1 MPYFV
6 YKIHPGKRFELVDRL
21 AVYREARDRAR
32 AIRQALGPQDEY
44 TVKVMFAK
52 EPEEAE
58 RLMAEEREPRPL
70 GEDA

>member
-6 YKIHPGKRFELVDRL
+6 YKVQPGKRFELVERFAAFRD
-21 AVYREARDRAR
+21 ARDRAR
-32 AIRQALGPQDEY
+32 AMRAAMSEGDDH

-52 EPEEAE
+52 DPEEAE

>member
-6 YKIHPGKRFELVDRL
+6 YKVHPGKRFELVERFG
-21 AVYREARDRAR
+21 AYRGARDRAR
-32 AIRQALGPQDEY
+32 ELRQALVPEDAF

-52 EPEEAE
+52 DPEEAE

>member
-6 YKIHPGKRFELVDRL
+6 FNVHPGKRFELVAQHAAFRD
-21 AVYREARDRAR
+21 ARDQARSLRA
-32 AIRQALGPQDEY
+32 ALAADADYG
-44 TVKVMFAK
+44 VKVMFAK
-52 EPEEAE
+52 NPEEAE

>member
-6 YKIHPGKRFELVDRL
+6 YKVHHGKRFELLDSYG
-21 AVYREARDRAR
+21 VYREARDRAR
-32 AIRQALGPQDEY
+32 GLRQDMGPEDTY

-52 EPEEAE
+52 NPEEAE

>member
-6 YKIHPGKRFELVDRL
+6 YRVHPSKRFELVERHAAFRD
-21 AVYREARDRAR
+21 ARDRAR
-32 AIRQALGPQDEY
+32 EMRAAMAEGDDY
-44 TVKVMFAK
+44 TVKVMFGK
-52 EPEEAE
+52 DPEEAE

>member
-6 YKIHPGKRFELVDRL
+6 YKIHPGKRFELTDRFETF
-21 AVYREARDRAR
+21 RDARDRAR
-32 AIRQALGPQDEY
+32 GLRAALGPADAF

-52 EPEEAE
+52 DPEQAE

>member
-6 YKIHPGKRFELVDRL
+6 YKVHPGKRFDLVERFD
-21 AVYREARDRAR
+21 VYRAARDHAR
-32 AIRQALGPQDEY
+32 AMRQSLAADDAY
-44 TVKVMFAK
+44 NIKVMFAK
-52 EPEEAE
+52 NPEEAE